1 VVPLELSAVIDF
13 GAVPALLD
21 PLRQFQS
28 LRAIGGALREE
39 APA

>member
-1 VVPLELSAVIDF
+1 VPLELASVVDI

-28 LRAIGGALREE
+28 LRAIGAALREE
-39 APA
+39 TAA